1 MHNIICEY
9 HYNINHLKNQISLKI
24 TIECVEI
31 KEWHLENEVPDHLNN
46 ETITFNTTITVSSN
60 LFTQRK
66 KTKVPECV
74 RERSAN
80 EFDQSGSRIRWEF
93 QIQNITMY
101 TVAL

>member
-46 ETITFNTTITVSSN
+46 ETITFNTTITVWSKS
-60 LFTQRK
+60 FYSK
-66 KTKVPECV
+66 KKKRRFPNAFVND
-74 RERSAN
+74 RF